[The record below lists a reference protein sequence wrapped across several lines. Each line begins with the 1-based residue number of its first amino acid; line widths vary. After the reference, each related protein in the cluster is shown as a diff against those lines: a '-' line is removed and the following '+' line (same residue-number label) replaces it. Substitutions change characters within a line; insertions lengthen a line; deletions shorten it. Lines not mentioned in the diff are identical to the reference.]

1 MKILFIDNFGLSTYN
16 LAEEFEKNDCEVL
29 VYGNDADMKVIE
41 GIVKKFKPKLIVIT
55 PGPENENDSGNSVD
69 VVRAYQGQIPIFGI
83 GLGCIIQAFDGKMGK
98 SAANHNRIVKIS
110 HDGKT
115 IFKRIEGSF
124 SAGTYS
130 SLAASDVPYSL
141 EVSARSENDAVMAV
155 RHKEC
160 FVEGIQFDPSSLL
173 SASGSL
179 IIENVIKEVG
189 KK

>member
-1 MKILFIDNFGLSTYN
+1 MVMMQENPSSIDELTYTPTMPVFPSPPDWRDQFIYFLLVDRFDNNKRL
-16 LAEEFEKNDCEVL
+16 
-29 VYGNDADMKVIE
+29 
-41 GIVKKFKPKLIVIT
+41 
-55 PGPENENDSGNSVD
+55 
-69 VVRAYQGQIPIFGI
+69 
-83 GLGCIIQAFDGKMGK
+83 QAFDGKMGK

-173 SASGSL
+173 TASGSL
-179 IIENVIKEVG
+179 IIENVIKDVG